1 MPQTPPRFVPTLTQV
16 VPPPTKSMTSTQA
29 PSLGAPARATPV
41 QVELMALQLR
51 QKLLTQAR
59 QHIDL
64 QLQKRIRETISQ
76 LALEH
81 AHKLFEELH
90 PQLEAIVVAVVDDA
104 MRQAVAK
111 VSTQA
116 LE

>member
-16 VPPPTKSMTSTQA
+16 VSPPPNSMIPAQA
-29 PSLGAPARATPV
+29 SIPGTPARATPV
-41 QVELMALQLR
+41 HAELMALQLR

-111 VSTQA
+111 VSAQA
-116 LE
+116 VE